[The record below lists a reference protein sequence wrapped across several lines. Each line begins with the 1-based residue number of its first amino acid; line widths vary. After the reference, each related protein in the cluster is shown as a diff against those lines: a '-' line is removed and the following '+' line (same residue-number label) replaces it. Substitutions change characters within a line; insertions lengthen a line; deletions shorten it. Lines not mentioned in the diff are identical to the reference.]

1 MDERLIFL
9 SGVVKVKLEY
19 NGEPEELTYPL
30 ETIRLSD
37 RMKQN
42 SESEWRK
49 GLVLCAFTVLL
60 VLFSVYVYRK
70 TKGPRAAQPQ
80 AQAQIE
86 LNYQTFA

>member
-1 MDERLIFL
+1 M
-9 SGVVKVKLEY
+9 KVKLEY

-37 RMKQN
+37 RLMESN
-42 SESEWRK
+42 GSEWEK
-49 GLVLCAFTVLL
+49 GLVLCAFTIAL
-60 VLFSVYVYRK
+60 VLFSVYVYRR

-86 LNYQTFA
+86 LNY